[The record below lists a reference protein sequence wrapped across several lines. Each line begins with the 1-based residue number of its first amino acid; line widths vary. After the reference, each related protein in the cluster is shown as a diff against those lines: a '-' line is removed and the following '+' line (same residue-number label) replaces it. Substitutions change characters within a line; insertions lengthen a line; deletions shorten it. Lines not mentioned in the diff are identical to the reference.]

1 MPRMVPLTSTKRKES
16 RGPGDRERSAA
27 VNRTQAIVLGFL
39 LLAWVSLIVILAV
52 APAVY
57 DETLRGLSDDTRAAR
72 AVFLAALSG
81 LLGLLGVGVLRRW
94 RWTFWLFL
102 VAFLAGA
109 LRVPASLLQ
118 LLGMVP
124 GSGPTWYVLFQAL
137 LGVIQFV
144 IGLAMLIG
152 YRRAGAWA
160 AF

>member
-1 MPRMVPLTSTKRKES
+1 
-16 RGPGDRERSAA
+16 
-27 VNRTQAIVLGFL
+27 
-39 LLAWVSLIVILAV
+39 
-52 APAVY
+52 
-57 DETLRGLSDDTRAAR
+57 
-72 AVFLAALSG
+72 
-81 LLGLLGVGVLRRW
+81 
-94 RWTFWLFL
+94 